1 MPEKPFSYLDGNQEQ
16 FPIFEASY
24 CNLMK
29 LTANVSRQNV
39 FALLWHSGFLSIAM
53 VFMDVDTIIP
63 AMLVDA
69 GGSAVQIGILTAIML
84 GGSSFTQLIYAP
96 FISNFNYKKI
106 FLLLGINARIFSLL
120 GLGIMLYFSSLIDE
134 VNIIWM
140 IFILIAIFSFGGAF
154 ANVSYTD
161 ILGKSILQ
169 DSRKSF
175 FSVKQIISG
184 IILFIAAVL
193 AKKVLTLSEYPTN
206 YGYMFFIAFSALL
219 LASFGF
225 WKLKEVIPSRLA
237 VKNPNHFFQLIKSEW
252 KQNKKLKYF
261 LGFINTMGIS
271 ISLLP
276 FVILYAKDFYQ
287 IQSADTGA
295 FLLYKII
302 GSVTTGF
309 ILFFMAGRYR
319 YRYLLYGGAVL
330 SLSLPVLTLASTGII
345 SFIIIFLI
353 GGVIYTTYTISMN
366 GVLLE
371 ISATENRTLY
381 TGIAGAG
388 NILPAVFPLLGG
400 LLINIYGF
408 WPFFILYMVI
418 VLFSFFFI
426 YKINCNK

>member
-1 MPEKPFSYLDGNQEQ
+1 
-16 FPIFEASY
+16 
-24 CNLMK
+24 MK
-29 LTANVSRQNV
+29 LTTTISRQNV
-39 FALLWHSGFLSIAM
+39 FALLWHSGFLAIAM

-106 FLLLGINARIFSLL
+106 FLLLGINSRIFSLL
-120 GLGIMLYFSSLIDE
+120 GLGIMLYFSSLFDE
-134 VNIIWM
+134 VNTIWM
-140 IFILIAIFSFGGAF
+140 IFILITIFSFGGAF

-169 DSRKSF
+169 ESRKPF
-175 FSVKQIISG
+175 FSIKQVITG
-184 IILFIAAVL
+184 AILFIAAL
-193 AKKVLTLSEYPTN
+193 FAKKVLTISDYPTN

-219 LASFGF
+219 MASLGF

-237 VKNPNHFFQLIKSEW
+237 VKNPNHFFQLIKLEW
-252 KQNKKLKYF
+252 NQNKKLKYF

-276 FVILYAKDFYQ
+276 FIILYAKDFYQ
-287 IQSADTGA
+287 IQNADTGS

-302 GSVTTGF
+302 GSVSTGF
-309 ILFFMAGRYR
+309 ILFFFAGKYK

-330 SLSLPVLTLASTGII
+330 SLSLPVLTLASTGIL

-353 GGVIYTTYTISMN
+353 GGVIYTSYTIAMN

-371 ISATENRTLY
+371 ISANENRTLY

-388 NILPAVFPLLGG
+388 NILPALFPLLGG
-400 LLINIYGF
+400 WIIKLYGF
-408 WPFFILYMVI
+408 LPFFILFIVVI
-418 VLFSFFFI
+418 LSSLFFI
-426 YKINCNK
+426 YKINCDK